1 MAASKSRKNP
11 ASKKPPPARKP
22 PARPRPGAKPDGAYA
37 FDELLFPAKA
47 RFAMRLIVRLPKG
60 ARRVPCE
67 VYARQLYAREEVGR
81 VTWRLVPPAKR

>member
-1 MAASKSRKNP
+1 LDKKLQRVRIPVNP
-11 ASKKPPPARKP
+11 H
-22 PARPRPGAKPDGAYA
+22 GTHA
-37 FDELLFPAKA
+37 FDEPLFPAKA

-81 VTWRLVPPAKR
+81 VIWRLVPPAKR